1 MMRSAKILG
10 ALVLAVSA
18 ALLGPNVAS
27 AETTDRAKFEQ
38 QELFRAK
45 CGMCHRQGG
54 TGTFMLGRRLGTENA
69 LLEERTN
76 LTPEFV
82 RFVVRNG
89 IMSMPRFT
97 RGELSDVELDTLVK
111 YLTRTAEKE

>member
-1 MMRSAKILG
+1 MKRSSTIL
-10 ALVLAVSA
+10 ASLLLTA
-18 ALLGPNVAS
+18 AFAWLGSGTAG
-27 AETTDRAKFEQ
+27 AETSDSARLEQ

-69 LLEERTN
+69 LLEERNN
-76 LTPEFV
+76 LTPEYV
-82 RFVVRNG
+82 RLVVRNG

-97 RGELSDVELDTLVK
+97 RGELPDSELDALVK
-111 YLTRTAEKE
+111 YLTRAEEK